1 MLKSYILKNWKIL
14 FNIQWIG
21 FSIFIALTA
30 IYYWDKTAHIYF
42 NRSLETI
49 HFQSIFSLIMT
60 WLFASF
66 TVIVLIYPLLF
77 LIQVYFTRQ
86 EKGYGRKLL
95 FLFVIYLLVIVS
107 VFSLYTINSSHAIKA
122 AVQSL

>member
-1 MLKSYILKNWKIL
+1 M
-14 FNIQWIG
+14 G

-30 IYYWDKTAHIYF
+30 IYYRDKTAHIYF
-42 NRSLETI
+42 NRGLETI

-60 WLFASF
+60 WLFVSF

-107 VFSLYTINSSHAIKA
+107 VFSLYTINSSHAIKT